1 MKHEPCRPLR
11 IPWRWHVVCLFA
23 VCSGAFNIYA
33 LLTHGGLRNAGA
45 TFTGLAITML
55 ALRWA
60 RNRQQRPTPSRRNI
74 APILIFLCLGV
85 AIPLVPAN
93 TALAQTASPTPPTLK
108 PQPTPSWEAGLPGG
122 QMTELLDHVREL
134 VPYIRRQ
141 VERPL
146 MEKFNTLGMIVASLV
161 LLFSFIRII
170 RENDGA
176 SSELYYWIARAA
188 IFMFLFTLA
197 PSIISTMYKVGRT
210 LTTPLENG
218 IEERRS
224 AFNDTYYEFIH
235 GTMIVKDG
243 NHVFNDPLALKP
255 GEDGWAAVLTDGE
268 SGHGKLKGIQELNK
282 AADVTSWHMD
292 WLFFLL
298 NIARGILQFGEVFL
312 LLLSGFV
319 MIALRLASP
328 FMVAVGTDK
337 KLAERVTYPFVWGT
351 VVFTAIFPVVR
362 DVIIY
367 VAYTVGS
374 FGLMLY
380 KGEAIYTIDDKTAE
394 LLKNNY
400 YDPKFIIII
409 SLVTM
414 TVSGLCLWLSP
425 YIAYRFA
432 TGQVFEAVSSTASGW
447 MSAIVGSAIE
457 FAGLKAGASIQR
469 QAENTTIQG
478 GYSAEMTRARATM
491 EVGNIGAQARQISG
505 LASIQG
511 GLAGQLGAIWGGA
524 HTTIG
529 TAMQMRNFTVASTN
543 AQVGDSQRQT
553 GFRRDQAIGQNNI
566 NYGVETVRLSVENE
580 AKKGENAAQL
590 VGGAFPYGGGTII
603 GEQGF
608 FAQRQRNIGQNAALS
623 QQRMYSNINEFHTS
637 DKIQGSQETFRGNI
651 QTAADNQYAGIVQ
664 ATNEGAGMAAGAAKH
679 GAGIASGGVNKAYQL
694 ELKANEVQFTGAKDA
709 AAITRDAGFE
719 AARDRQIGTIITSMS
734 RDMSRRL
741 EEAGKQRY

>member
-1 MKHEPCRPLR
+1 
-11 IPWRWHVVCLFA
+11 
-23 VCSGAFNIYA
+23 
-33 LLTHGGLRNAGA
+33 
-45 TFTGLAITML
+45 
-55 ALRWA
+55 
-60 RNRQQRPTPSRRNI
+60 
-74 APILIFLCLGV
+74 
-85 AIPLVPAN
+85 
-93 TALAQTASPTPPTLK
+93 
-108 PQPTPSWEAGLPGG
+108 
-122 QMTELLDHVREL
+122 
-134 VPYIRRQ
+134 
-141 VERPL
+141 
-146 MEKFNTLGMIVASLV
+146 
-161 LLFSFIRII
+161 
-170 RENDGA
+170 
-176 SSELYYWIARAA
+176 
-188 IFMFLFTLA
+188 
-197 PSIISTMYKVGRT
+197 
-210 LTTPLENG
+210 
-218 IEERRS
+218 
-224 AFNDTYYEFIH
+224 
-235 GTMIVKDG
+235 
-243 NHVFNDPLALKP
+243 
-255 GEDGWAAVLTDGE
+255 
-268 SGHGKLKGIQELNK
+268 
-282 AADVTSWHMD
+282 
-292 WLFFLL
+292 
-298 NIARGILQFGEVFL
+298 LQFGEIFL

-319 MIALRLASP
+319 MIALRLAAP
-328 FMVAVGTDK
+328 FMIAVGTDK

-362 DVIIY
+362 DVITY
-367 VAYTVGS
+367 VAYTVGG

-469 QAENTTIQG
+469 QAENTQIQG
-478 GYSAEMTRARATM
+478 SYGAEMTRAKATL

-553 GFRRDQAIGQNNI
+553 GYRRDQTIGQNNI

-590 VGGAFPYGGGTII
+590 VGGAFPYGGGTIT

-694 ELKANEVQFTGAKDA
+694 ELKANEVQFTGTKDA

>member
-1 MKHEPCRPLR
+1 MKAQLTKLLGSNPVLKAGLCFLAASCAAEAYYSAIHRTFYVLLSAAL
-11 IPWRWHVVCLFA
+11 IVISVA
-23 VCSGAFNIYA
+23 A
-33 LLTHGGLRNAGA
+33 LLRSTKPRQGRHT
-45 TFTGLAITML
+45 TFLAVVF
-55 ALRWA
+55 
-60 RNRQQRPTPSRRNI
+60 
-74 APILIFLCLGV
+74 IFLSLP
-85 AIPLVPAN
+85 AIAS
-93 TALAQTASPTPPTLK
+93 AQSPSPSPPGLQ
-108 PQPTPSWEAGLPGG
+108 PQPTPAWEAGLPSG
-122 QMTELLDHVREL
+122 QMNELLNHVREL

-146 MEKFNTLGMIVASLV
+146 LEKFKTLGTIVLSLV
-161 LLFSFIRII
+161 LVFSFVRIL

-176 SSELYYWIARAA
+176 SMDLFWWVARAA
-188 IFMFLFTLA
+188 LFMFIFTIA
-197 PSIISTMYKVGRT
+197 PQIISTMYKVGRT

-218 IEERRS
+218 IEERRQ
-224 AFNDTYYEFIH
+224 AFNDTYYDFIH
-235 GTMIVKDG
+235 GTMIVQDEKNVMTDPNRCFLAAQDPG
-243 NHVFNDPLALKP
+243 NCWVAVLSGDDSGNNAVKTLDKLGSTFDLNKP
-255 GEDGWAAVLTDGE
+255 GTM
-268 SGHGKLKGIQELNK
+268 
-282 AADVTSWHMD
+282 DVM
-292 WLFFLL
+292 FYLL
-298 NIARGILQFGEVFL
+298 NIARGILQFGEIFL

-319 MIALRLASP
+319 MIALRLAAP

-367 VAYTVGS
+367 IAYTVGS

-380 KGEAIYTIDDKTAE
+380 KGQAIYTIDDTTGE
-394 LLKNNY
+394 LLKNNP
-400 YDPKFIIII
+400 YDPKFVIVI

-457 FAGLKAGASIQR
+457 YAGLKSGASIQR
-469 QAENTTIQG
+469 QAENTQIQG
-478 GYSAEMTRARATM
+478 SYSAEMTRARASM
-491 EVGNIGAQARQISG
+491 EVGNIGARARQVSG
-505 LASIQG
+505 LASIQA
-511 GLAGQLGAIWGGA
+511 GLTGQLGAIWGGA
-524 HTTIG
+524 HTNIG

-553 GFRRDQAIGQNNI
+553 GYRRDQAIGQNNV
-566 NYGVETVRLSVENE
+566 NWGVETVRLSVENE

-590 VGGAFPYGGGTII
+590 VGGALPYGSGSII

-608 FAQRQRNIGQNAALS
+608 FAQRQRNKGLNAAND
-623 QQRMYSNINEFHTS
+623 QQRMFSNINEFRTS

-651 QTAADNQYAGIVQ
+651 ETAADNQFAGIRQ
-664 ATNEGAGMAAGAAKH
+664 TTMEGAGMAAGAAEH
-679 GAGIASGGVNKAYQL
+679 GAGIAKGGVNKAYQL
-694 ELKANEVQFTGAKDA
+694 ELQANEVQFTGTKDA
-709 AAITRDAGFE
+709 ASITRDANFE